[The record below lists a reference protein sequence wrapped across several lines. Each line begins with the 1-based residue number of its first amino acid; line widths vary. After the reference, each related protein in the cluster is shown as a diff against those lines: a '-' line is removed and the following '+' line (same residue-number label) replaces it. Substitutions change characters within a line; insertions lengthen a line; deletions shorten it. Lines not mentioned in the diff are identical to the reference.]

1 MRQTIARALLLSAAL
16 LAASCGGGDAPAD
29 APAPAQSAQAPQATS
44 TDITT
49 ASLMDWAEGAYASF
63 FPSRQPSQTWGAYTF
78 RFYPNGNYLAVSGD
92 QVFIM
97 GPVAGGNV
105 PVLVGGLTQFTCQ
118 VAPQNC
124 ASTGS
129 VVTGTVIGKGV
140 ALAGAT
146 VQLRDIAGV
155 VRSTTTNASGT
166 YSLNVAGLAPPF
178 VLTATGRDASGAT
191 VTLYSVGRQ
200 GGGTSQRINITPW
213 TTALAAMLSPTGK
226 AAGLDAMRDRARIS
240 GTLTTVITYS
250 RTLLAPSLADAGVTA
265 TDYDPISAAL
275 SADSTGVAA
284 MYGRLTV
291 GTTDS
296 GAVFMANANASPCT
310 AAQLGGCVRY
320 SNPGAQTTTNPNVCG
335 SDIATGAPIPCDA
348 SLPVSTAPT
357 PIAINPS
364 LAYNFGC
371 SGCVFWGVAD
381 DYSRVP
387 TQTPIRVTTV
397 TVVPVTPSAS
407 TWYAHFSATACAA
420 GQCFTQAASVPIT
433 TFEAQAACETAAQA
447 VRQTLNAA
455 AIQGFSYSFV
465 CNQTP

>member
-44 TDITT
+44 TDIDT

-105 PVLVGGLTQFTCQ
+105 PVLVGGLAQFTCQ

-191 VTLYSVGRQ
+191 VTL
-200 GGGTSQRINITPW
+200 
-213 TTALAAMLSPTGK
+213 
-226 AAGLDAMRDRARIS
+226 
-240 GTLTTVITYS
+240 
-250 RTLLAPSLADAGVTA
+250 
-265 TDYDPISAAL
+265 
-275 SADSTGVAA
+275 
-284 MYGRLTV
+284 
-291 GTTDS
+291 
-296 GAVFMANANASPCT
+296 
-310 AAQLGGCVRY
+310 
-320 SNPGAQTTTNPNVCG
+320 
-335 SDIATGAPIPCDA
+335 
-348 SLPVSTAPT
+348 
-357 PIAINPS
+357 
-364 LAYNFGC
+364 
-371 SGCVFWGVAD
+371 
-381 DYSRVP
+381 
-387 TQTPIRVTTV
+387 
-397 TVVPVTPSAS
+397 
-407 TWYAHFSATACAA
+407 
-420 GQCFTQAASVPIT
+420 
-433 TFEAQAACETAAQA
+433 
-447 VRQTLNAA
+447 
-455 AIQGFSYSFV
+455 
-465 CNQTP
+465 